1 MIARIKGTLLRRDM
15 DEVEVMTAGGVAYQ
29 VAIPIS
35 VYEKLPRPGTE
46 IELRTV
52 QVVRED
58 AALLFGFL
66 DDDER
71 ALFSRLLTA
80 SGVGPRLALGMM
92 STLSPA
98 RLVRALADKDTAVLV
113 QVPGVGRKT
122 AERIAVELSD
132 KVDDLAVAASG
143 ARPQGRAAEGAVGA
157 LVSLGFSTADATSAV
172 RRAIE
177 ADGPTDDPQVLIKRA
192 LAVAGK

>member
-1 MIARIKGTLLRRDM
+1 MIARVKGTLLRRDM
-15 DEVEVMTAGGVAYQ
+15 DEVEVMTPGGVAYQ
-29 VAIPIS
+29 IAIPIS

-58 AALLFGFL
+58 AVLLFGFL

-98 RLVRALADKDTAVLV
+98 RLVRALAEKDIAVLV

-157 LVSLGFSTADATSAV
+157 LVALGFSTADATSAV

-177 ADGPTDDPQVLIKRA
+177 ADGSTDDPQVLIKRA

>member
-1 MIARIKGTLLRRDM
+1 MIARVKGTLLRRDM
-15 DEVEVMTAGGVAYQ
+15 DEIEVMTAGGVAYEI
-29 VAIPIS
+29 AIPIS
-35 VYEKLPRPGTE
+35 VFEKLPRPGGD
-46 IELRTV
+46 IELHTV

-58 AALLFGFL
+58 ALLLFGFL

-80 SGVGPRLALGMM
+80 SGVGPRLALSMM

-98 RLVRALADKDTAVLV
+98 RLVRALGDKDIAVLV

-122 AERIAVELSD
+122 AERIVVELSD

-143 ARPQGRAAEGAVGA
+143 VRPQGRAAEGAVGA
-157 LVSLGFSTADATSAV
+157 LVSLGYSTADATSAV

-177 ADGPTDDPQVLIKRA
+177 ADGPTEDPQVLIKRA
-192 LAVAGK
+192 LAIAGK

>member
-29 VAIPIS
+29 IAIPIS

-58 AALLFGFL
+58 ALLLFGFL

-132 KVDDLAVAASG
+132 KMDDLAVAASG

-177 ADGPTDDPQVLIKRA
+177 TDGPTDDPQVLIKRA

>member
-29 VAIPIS
+29 IAIPIS

-58 AALLFGFL
+58 ALLLFGFL

-177 ADGPTDDPQVLIKRA
+177 TDGPTDDPQVLIKRA

>member
-1 MIARIKGTLLRRDM
+1 MIARVKGTLLRRDM
-15 DEVEVMTAGGVAYQ
+15 DEVEVMTPGGVAYQ
-29 VAIPIS
+29 IAIPIS

-58 AALLFGFL
+58 AVLLFGFL

-98 RLVRALADKDTAVLV
+98 RLVRALAEKDIAVLV

-157 LVSLGFSTADATSAV
+157 LVALGFSTADATSAV

>member
-15 DEVEVMTAGGVAYQ
+15 DEVEVMTPGGVGYL

-58 AALLFGFL
+58 AVLLFGFL

-92 STLSPA
+92 SALSPA
-98 RLVRALADKDTAVLV
+98 RLVRALAEKDIAVLV

-192 LAVAGK
+192 LAAAGK

>member
-1 MIARIKGTLLRRDM
+1 MIARVRGALLRRDM
-15 DEVEVMTAGGVAYQ
+15 DEVEVMTPGGVAYQ
-29 VAIPIS
+29 IAIPIS
-35 VYEKLPRPGTE
+35 VFEKLPRPGAE

-58 AALLFGFL
+58 AVLLFGFL

-98 RLVRALADKDTAVLV
+98 RLVRALAEKDTAVLV

-132 KVDDLAVAASG
+132 KVNDLAVAASG

-157 LVSLGFSTADATSAV
+157 LVSLGVSTADATSAV

-192 LAVAGK
+192 LAVASK

>member
-29 VAIPIS
+29 IAIPIS
-35 VYEKLPRPGTE
+35 VYEKMPRPGTE

-58 AALLFGFL
+58 ALLLFGFL

-177 ADGPTDDPQVLIKRA
+177 TDGPTDDPQVLIKRA